1 MSTNKYLIPDYQT
14 STEEDIKTKAE
25 EPNYASLLKRGISAT
40 IDAIIVMSIRIAI
53 IQIFWIIIGINLAT
67 KFILE
72 FKEKFGAESIRS
84 KDHLVFLMNHN
95 FFIFIILMALI
106 FFAVGLVYYSFFNS
120 SKWQAT
126 IGKKIMGIKIIR
138 IDNKKITLLFAL
150 FYYILSLLPFLFPLY
165 FLTYESFNRINKIN
179 VNFFDNFFN
188 VILAILSVVWIQV
201 SILNKKK
208 LTISDMI
215 CKIIN
220 VKA

>member
-14 STEEDIKTKAE
+14 STEEDTKIKVE

-53 IQIFWIIIGINLAT
+53 IQIFWMIIGMNLAS

-95 FFIFIILMALI
+95 FFIFIVLMALI
-106 FFAVGLVYYSFFNS
+106 FFAVGLIYYSFFNS

-138 IDNKKITLLFAL
+138 IDNKKITLFFAL

>member
-14 STEEDIKTKAE
+14 STEEDTKIKVE

-53 IQIFWIIIGINLAT
+53 IQIFWMIIGMNLAS

-95 FFIFIILMALI
+95 FFIFIVLMALI
-106 FFAVGLVYYSFFNS
+106 FFAVGLIYYSFFNS

-138 IDNKKITLLFAL
+138 IDNKKITLFFAL
-150 FYYILSLLPFLFPLY
+150 FYYILSLLPFLFPIY

>member
-14 STEEDIKTKAE
+14 SVEQDIKIKAE

-40 IDAIIVMSIRIAI
+40 IDTAIVMLIRITI
-53 IQIFWIIIGINLAT
+53 IQIFWMISGMNLAT
-67 KFILE
+67 RFILE

-84 KDHLVFLMNHN
+84 KDHLLFLINHD
-95 FFIFIILMALI
+95 FFIFIISMALV
-106 FFAVGLVYYSFFNS
+106 FFFVGLFYYSFFNS

-126 IGKKIMGIKIIR
+126 IGKKIMGIKIAR
-138 IDNKKITLLFAL
+138 INNKKITLSLAL
-150 FYYILSLLPFLFPLY
+150 FYYFLSLLPFLFPLY
-165 FLTYESFNRINKIN
+165 FLIYESFNRINKIN

-188 VILAILSVVWIQV
+188 IILAILAVIWMQISL
-201 SILNKKK
+201 LNKKK

-220 VKA
+220 VKV

>member
-188 VILAILSVVWIQV
+188 VILAILSVVWIQI

-208 LTISDMI
+208 LTVSDMI

>member
-188 VILAILSVVWIQV
+188 VILAILSVVWIQI